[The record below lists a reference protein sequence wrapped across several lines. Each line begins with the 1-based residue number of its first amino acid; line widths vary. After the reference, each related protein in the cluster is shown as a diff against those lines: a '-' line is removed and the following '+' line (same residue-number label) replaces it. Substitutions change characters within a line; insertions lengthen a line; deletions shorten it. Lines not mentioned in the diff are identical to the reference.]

1 MRRAATELGAEMA
14 SLLLVGLLLFLMLLN
29 VPVATAFGLTA
40 ALFLASCTDV
50 PLTLI
55 PQQMFG
61 GVDSTVLQAVP
72 FFLLAGALMDKG
84 GISQRLVNF
93 ASTLVGWVA
102 GGLAMVS
109 VVASMFFAGISGS
122 AAADSAAIGS
132 VMIPAMEK
140 KGYAAD
146 FAAALIACAGTI
158 GTMIPPSIPMIIYGV
173 STGTSIGE
181 LFIAGVVP
189 GVLMGLGLMAHAY
202 VVSRRRRYGGVAF
215 PTSSEAWRTLRD
227 ASLALCMPVVIVGG
241 ILGGI
246 FTPTE
251 AAAVA
256 VFYSLALGGLV
267 YRELRWSHLPGILV
281 TTGVGTGV
289 VMFLIA
295 TSAAYGWILAQ
306 QGIPLA
312 LANGFTGLTTSPWV
326 FLVLV
331 NLLLLLV
338 GTVMETVPS
347 IIIFAPVLLPLVKQ
361 LGVDPVFFGVIMVV
375 NLSLGLASPPSG
387 ATLFVSTAI
396 AGAPL
401 DRVCRAVWP
410 LFASMVGILLAITL
424 APVSVMWLPRLVYG
438 R

>member
-1 MRRAATELGAEMA
+1 MA
-14 SLLLVGLLLFLMLLN
+14 SLLLVGLLLGLLALN
-29 VPVATAFGLTA
+29 VPVAVTFGIA
-40 ALFLASCTDV
+40 GALFLVLLTDV

-61 GVDSTVLQAVP
+61 GTDSTVLQAVP

-84 GISQRLVNF
+84 GISRRLINF
-93 ASTLVGWVA
+93 ANVLVGWIT

-122 AAADSAAIGS
+122 AAADSAAVGS
-132 VMIPAMEK
+132 VMIPAMER
-140 KGYAAD
+140 KGYAKD

-173 STGTSIGE
+173 TTGTSIGG

-189 GVLMGLGLMAHAY
+189 GVLMGLALMAHAY
-202 VVSRRRRYGGVAF
+202 AVSRRRGYSGLALPSAREAWVAF
-215 PTSSEAWRTLRD
+215 REALLTL
-227 ASLALCMPVVIVGG
+227 LMPVIVVGG

-251 AAAVA
+251 AAAIA
-256 VFYSLALGGLV
+256 VFYSLVLGGLV
-267 YRELRWSHLPGILV
+267 YRELRWSSLPEILV
-281 TTGVGTGV
+281 QTGLSTGI

-295 TSAAYGWILAQ
+295 TSTAYGWILAR

-312 LANGFTGLTTSPWV
+312 LANSFTGVTENPWV
-326 FLVLV
+326 FLLLV
-331 NLLLLLV
+331 NLLLLVV
-338 GTVMETVPS
+338 GTVMETVPA
-347 IIIFAPVLLPLVKQ
+347 IIIFAPVLLPLAKR
-361 LGVDPVFFGVIMVV
+361 LDVDPVFFGVLMVV
-375 NLSLGLASPPSG
+375 NLSIGLASPPSG

-396 AGAPL
+396 ANESL

-410 LFASMVGILLAITL
+410 LFFSMVGILVLITL
-424 APVSVMWLPRLVYG
+424 VPPLAMWLPRVVYG

>member
-1 MRRAATELGAEMA
+1 LT
-14 SLLLVGLLLFLMLLN
+14 SLILVGLLLLLLALN

-40 ALFLASCTDV
+40 SAFLVLHTDI

-61 GVDSTVLQAVP
+61 GTDSTVLQAVP

-84 GISQRLVNF
+84 GISHRLVNF
-93 ASTLVGWVA
+93 ANTLVGWVT

-132 VMIPAMEK
+132 VMIPAMER
-140 KGYAAD
+140 KGYARD

-173 STGTSIGE
+173 ATGASIGA
-181 LFIAGVVP
+181 LFIAGAVP
-189 GVLMGLGLMAHAY
+189 GVLMGLALMVHSYA
-202 VVSRRRRYGGVAF
+202 VSRRRGYSGVPF
-215 PTSSEAWRTLRD
+215 PAAREAWRTFREAILT
-227 ASLALCMPVVIVGG
+227 LLMPVIIVGG
-241 ILGGI
+241 ILGGV

-256 VFYSLALGGLV
+256 VFYGLVLGGLV
-267 YRELRWSHLPGILV
+267 YRELKWHHLPAILV
-281 TTGVGTGV
+281 STGVGTGI
-289 VMFLIA
+289 VMFIIA
-295 TSAAYGWILAQ
+295 TSTAYSWILAR
-306 QGIPLA
+306 QGIPLQ
-312 LANGFTGLTTSPWV
+312 LANGFMGISDAPWV
-326 FLVLV
+326 FLLLV
-331 NLLLLLV
+331 NGLLLLV

-361 LGVDPVFFGVIMVV
+361 LGIDPVFFGVIMVV
-375 NLSLGLASPPSG
+375 NLSMGLASPPSG

-396 AGAPL
+396 ANESL

-410 LFASMVGILLAITL
+410 LLASMVAILLLITFVPSL
-424 APVSVMWLPRLVYG
+424 VMFLPRLVYG

>member
-1 MRRAATELGAEMA
+1 
-14 SLLLVGLLLFLMLLN
+14 MLLGFLAIN
-29 VPVATAFGLTA
+29 VPVAVTFGVTV
-40 ALFLASCTDV
+40 ALFLALLTDV

-61 GVDSTVLQAVP
+61 GTDSTVLQAVP

-84 GISQRLVNF
+84 GISRRLINF
-93 ASTLVGWVA
+93 ANVLVGWVT

-109 VVASMFFAGISGS
+109 VLASMFFAGISGS
-122 AAADSAAIGS
+122 AAADSAAVGS
-132 VMIPAMEK
+132 VMIPAMAR
-140 KGYAAD
+140 KGYAKD
-146 FAAALIACAGTI
+146 FAVALIACAGTI

-173 STGTSIGE
+173 TTGTSIGG

-189 GVLMGLGLMAHAY
+189 GVLMGLALMAHAY
-202 VVSRRRRYGGVAF
+202 AVSRQRGYSGLALPSAREAWVAF
-215 PTSSEAWRTLRD
+215 REALLTL
-227 ASLALCMPVVIVGG
+227 LMPVFVVGG

-251 AAAVA
+251 AAAIA
-256 VFYSLALGGLV
+256 VFYSLVLGGLV
-267 YRELRWSHLPGILV
+267 YRELRWSSLPEILV
-281 TTGVGTGV
+281 QTGLGTGI

-295 TSAAYGWILAQ
+295 TSTAYGWVLAR
-306 QGIPLA
+306 QGIPLT
-312 LANGFTGLTTSPWV
+312 LANAFTGMTNNPWV
-326 FLVLV
+326 FLLLV
-331 NLLLLLV
+331 NLLLLVV

-347 IIIFAPVLLPLVKQ
+347 IIIFAPVLLPLAKQ

-375 NLSLGLASPPSG
+375 NLSMGLASPPSG

-396 AGAPL
+396 ANEPL

-410 LFASMVGILLAITL
+410 LFFSMIAILLLITL
-424 APVSVMWLPRLVYG
+424 VPPLVMWLPHLVYG

>member
-1 MRRAATELGAEMA
+1 MA
-14 SLLLVGLLLFLMLLN
+14 SLLLAGTLLGLLAIN
-29 VPVATAFGLTA
+29 VPVAVTFGLSAT
-40 ALFLASCTDV
+40 LFLAVLTDV

-61 GVDSTVLQAVP
+61 GADSTVLQAVP

-84 GISQRLVNF
+84 GISRRLINF
-93 ASTLVGWVA
+93 ANALVGWIT

-122 AAADSAAIGS
+122 AAADSAAVGS
-132 VMIPAMEK
+132 IMIPAMAK
-140 KGYAAD
+140 KGYAKD

-173 STGTSIGE
+173 TTGTSIGG

-189 GVLMGLGLMAHAY
+189 GVLMGLALMAHAY
-202 VVSRRRRYGGVAF
+202 AVSRRRGYSGLALPSGR
-215 PTSSEAWRTLRD
+215 EAWVALREALLTL
-227 ASLALCMPVVIVGG
+227 LMPVIIVGG
-241 ILGGI
+241 ILGGV

-251 AAAVA
+251 AAAIA
-256 VFYSLALGGLV
+256 VFCSLVLGGLV
-267 YRELRWSHLPGILV
+267 YRELHWSALPEILLQ
-281 TTGVGTGV
+281 TGVGTGI

-295 TSAAYGWILAQ
+295 ASTAYGWVLAR

-312 LANGFTGLTTSPWV
+312 LANAFTGMTTDPWI
-326 FLVLV
+326 F
-331 NLLLLLV
+331 LLLANGLLLAV

-347 IIIFAPVLLPLVKQ
+347 IIIFAPVLLPLAKQ

-375 NLSLGLASPPSG
+375 NLSMGLASPPSG

-396 AGAPL
+396 AGESL

-410 LFASMVGILLAITL
+410 LFFSMIAILLLITFIPPL
-424 APVSVMWLPRLVYG
+424 AMWLPRLVYG

>member
-1 MRRAATELGAEMA
+1 MA
-14 SLLLVGLLLFLMLLN
+14 SLLLVGILLGLLAIN
-29 VPVATAFGLTA
+29 VPVAVTFGVTAT
-40 ALFLASCTDV
+40 LFLVLCTDV
-50 PLTLI
+50 PLALI

-61 GVDSTVLQAVP
+61 GTDSTVLQAVP

-84 GISQRLVNF
+84 GISRRLISF
-93 ASTLVGWVA
+93 ANVLVGWVT

-122 AAADSAAIGS
+122 AAADSAAVGS
-132 VMIPAMEK
+132 IMIPAMAK
-140 KGYAAD
+140 KGYAKD

-173 STGTSIGE
+173 TTGTSIGG

-189 GVLMGLGLMAHAY
+189 GVLMGLALMAHAY
-202 VVSRRRRYGGVAF
+202 AVSRRRGYSGLALPSAHEARVAF
-215 PTSSEAWRTLRD
+215 RD
-227 ASLALCMPVVIVGG
+227 ALLTLLMPVIVVGG

-251 AAAVA
+251 AAAIA
-256 VFYSLALGGLV
+256 VFCSLVLGGLV
-267 YRELRWSHLPGILV
+267 YRELRWSSLPEILV
-281 TTGVGTGV
+281 QTGLGTGI

-295 TSAAYGWILAQ
+295 TSTAYGWVLAR
-306 QGIPLA
+306 QGIPLT
-312 LANGFTGLTTSPWV
+312 LANAFTGMTSNPWV
-326 FLVLV
+326 FLLLV
-331 NLLLLLV
+331 NLLLLVV

-347 IIIFAPVLLPLVKQ
+347 IIIFAPVLLPLAKQ

-375 NLSLGLASPPSG
+375 NLSMGLASPPSG

-396 AGAPL
+396 ANEPL

-410 LFASMVGILLAITL
+410 LFFSMIAILLLITCVPPL
-424 APVSVMWLPRLVYG
+424 VMWLPHLVYG

>member
-1 MRRAATELGAEMA
+1 MA
-14 SLLLVGLLLFLMLLN
+14 SVLLVGILLGLLAIN
-29 VPVATAFGLTA
+29 VPVAITFGVTA
-40 ALFLASCTDV
+40 ALFLALLTDV

-61 GVDSTVLQAVP
+61 GTDSTVLQAVP

-84 GISQRLVNF
+84 GISRRLVNF
-93 ASTLVGWVA
+93 AHVLVGWVT

-122 AAADSAAIGS
+122 AAADSAAVGS
-132 VMIPAMEK
+132 VMIPAMER
-140 KGYAAD
+140 KGYAKD

-173 STGTSIGE
+173 TTGTSIGG

-189 GVLMGLGLMAHAY
+189 GVLMGLALMAHAY
-202 VVSRRRRYGGVAF
+202 AVSRRRGYSGLALPSAREARVAF
-215 PTSSEAWRTLRD
+215 REAVLTL
-227 ASLALCMPVVIVGG
+227 LMPILVVGG
-241 ILGGI
+241 ILGGV

-251 AAAVA
+251 AAAIA
-256 VFYSLALGGLV
+256 VFYSLLLGGLV
-267 YRELRWSHLPGILV
+267 YRELTWSHLPEILV

-295 TSAAYGWILAQ
+295 TSTAYGWILAR

-312 LANGFTGLTTSPWV
+312 LANSFTGMTENPWV
-326 FLVLV
+326 FLLLG
-331 NLLLLLV
+331 NLLLLVV
-338 GTVMETVPS
+338 GTVMETVPA
-347 IIIFAPVLLPLVKQ
+347 IIIFAPVLLPLAKR
-361 LGVDPVFFGVIMVV
+361 LDVDPVFFGVLMVV
-375 NLSLGLASPPSG
+375 NLSIGLASPPSG

-396 AGAPL
+396 ANEPL
-401 DRVCRAVWP
+401 ERVCRAVWP
-410 LFASMVGILLAITL
+410 LFFSMVGILLLITL
-424 APVSVMWLPRLVYG
+424 VPPLAMWLPGLVYG

>member
-1 MRRAATELGAEMA
+1 MA
-14 SLLLVGLLLFLMLLN
+14 NLLLLGLLLGLIAIN
-29 VPVATAFGLTA
+29 VPVAVAFGLTS
-40 ALFLASCTDV
+40 ALFLVALTDV

-61 GVDSTVLQAVP
+61 GTDSTVLQAVP

-84 GISQRLVNF
+84 GISRRLIGLAN
-93 ASTLVGWVA
+93 TLVGWVT

-109 VVASMFFAGISGS
+109 VLASMFFAGISGS
-122 AAADSAAIGS
+122 AAADSAAVGS
-132 VMIPAMEK
+132 VMIPAMER
-140 KGYAAD
+140 KGYAKE

-173 STGTSIGE
+173 TTGTSIGA

-189 GVLMGLGLMAHAY
+189 GVLMGLALMGHAY
-202 VVSRRRRYGGVAF
+202 AVSRRRHYGGL
-215 PTSSEAWRTLRD
+215 PLSSWAEAWRTLR
-227 ASLALCMPVVIVGG
+227 AAALTLLMPVVIVGG

-251 AAAVA
+251 AAAIA
-256 VFYSLALGGLV
+256 VFYSLLLGGLV
-267 YRELRWSHLPGILV
+267 YRELRWAHLPEILM

-295 TSAAYGWILAQ
+295 TSTAYGWILAR

-312 LANGFTGLTTSPWV
+312 LAAGFVGLTRDPWT
-326 FLVLV
+326 FLLLA

-347 IIIFAPVLLPLVKQ
+347 IIIFAPVLLPLARQ
-361 LGVDPVFFGVIMVV
+361 LGIDPVFFGVLMVV
-375 NLSLGLASPPSG
+375 NLSMGLASPPSG

-396 AGAPL
+396 AKADL

-410 LFASMVGILLAITL
+410 LFISMVAILLLITL
-424 APVSVMWLPRLVYG
+424 VPALVMWLPRLVYG

>member
-1 MRRAATELGAEMA
+1 MA
-14 SLLLVGLLLFLMLLN
+14 SLLLVGLLLGLLALN
-29 VPVATAFGLTA
+29 VPVAVTFGIA
-40 ALFLASCTDV
+40 GALFLVLLTDV

-61 GVDSTVLQAVP
+61 GTDSTVLQAVP

-84 GISQRLVNF
+84 GISRRLINF
-93 ASTLVGWVA
+93 ANVLVGWIT

-122 AAADSAAIGS
+122 AAADSAAVGS
-132 VMIPAMEK
+132 VMIPAMAR
-140 KGYAAD
+140 KGYAKD

-173 STGTSIGE
+173 TTGTSIGG

-189 GVLMGLGLMAHAY
+189 GVLMGLALMAHAY
-202 VVSRRRRYGGVAF
+202 AVSRRRGYSGLALPSAREAWVAF
-215 PTSSEAWRTLRD
+215 REALLTL
-227 ASLALCMPVVIVGG
+227 LMPVIVVGG

-251 AAAVA
+251 AAAIA
-256 VFYSLALGGLV
+256 VFYSLVLGGLV
-267 YRELRWSHLPGILV
+267 YRELRWSSLPEILV
-281 TTGVGTGV
+281 QTGLSTGI

-295 TSAAYGWILAQ
+295 TSTAYGWILAR

-312 LANGFTGLTTSPWV
+312 LANSFTGVTENPRV
-326 FLVLV
+326 FLLLV
-331 NLLLLLV
+331 NLLLLVV
-338 GTVMETVPS
+338 GTVMETVPA
-347 IIIFAPVLLPLVKQ
+347 IIIFAPVLLPLAKR
-361 LGVDPVFFGVIMVV
+361 LDVDPVFFGVLMVV
-375 NLSLGLASPPSG
+375 NLSIGLASPPSG

-396 AGAPL
+396 ANESL

-410 LFASMVGILLAITL
+410 LFFSMVGILVLITL
-424 APVSVMWLPRLVYG
+424 VPPLAMWLPRVVYG

>member
-1 MRRAATELGAEMA
+1 MA
-14 SLLLVGLLLFLMLLN
+14 SLLLVGILLGLLAIN
-29 VPVATAFGLTA
+29 VPVAVTFGVTA
-40 ALFLASCTDV
+40 ALFLALLTDV

-61 GVDSTVLQAVP
+61 GTDSTVLQAVP

-84 GISQRLVNF
+84 GISRRLVNF
-93 ASTLVGWVA
+93 ANVLVGWVT

-122 AAADSAAIGS
+122 AAADSAAVGS
-132 VMIPAMEK
+132 VMIPAMER
-140 KGYAAD
+140 KGYAKD

-173 STGTSIGE
+173 TTGTSIGG

-189 GVLMGLGLMAHAY
+189 GVLMGLALMAHAY
-202 VVSRRRRYGGVAF
+202 AVSRRRGYSGLALPSAREAWVAF
-215 PTSSEAWRTLRD
+215 REALLTL
-227 ASLALCMPVVIVGG
+227 LMPILVVGG
-241 ILGGI
+241 ILGGV

-251 AAAVA
+251 AAAIA
-256 VFYSLALGGLV
+256 VFYSLLLGGLV
-267 YRELRWSHLPGILV
+267 YRELTWSHLPEILV

-295 TSAAYGWILAQ
+295 TSTAYGWILAR

-312 LANGFTGLTTSPWV
+312 LANSFTGMTENPWV
-326 FLVLV
+326 FLLLA
-331 NLLLLLV
+331 NLLLLVV
-338 GTVMETVPS
+338 GTVMETVPA
-347 IIIFAPVLLPLVKQ
+347 IIIFAPVLLPLAKR
-361 LGVDPVFFGVIMVV
+361 LDVDPVFFGVLMVV
-375 NLSLGLASPPSG
+375 NLSIGLASPPSG

-396 AGAPL
+396 ANEPL
-401 DRVCRAVWP
+401 ERVCRAVWP
-410 LFASMVGILLAITL
+410 LFFSMVGILLLITL
-424 APVSVMWLPRLVYG
+424 VPPLAMWLPGMVYG

>member
-1 MRRAATELGAEMA
+1 MTDLA
-14 SLLLVGLLLFLMLLN
+14 LVGLLLGLFALN

-40 ALFLASCTDV
+40 AIFLALFTDI
-50 PLTLI
+50 PLTLV
-55 PQQMFG
+55 PQQMFAG
-61 GVDSTVLQAVP
+61 ADSTVLQAVP

-84 GISQRLVNF
+84 GISLRLVNF
-93 ASTLVGWVA
+93 ANTLVGWIT

-140 KGYAAD
+140 KGYARD

-173 STGTSIGE
+173 ATGTSIGA
-181 LFIAGVVP
+181 LFIAGAVP
-189 GVLMGLGLMAHAY
+189 GVLMGLALMAHSY
-202 VVSRRRRYGGVAF
+202 GVSRRRGYAGVPF
-215 PTSSEAWRTLRD
+215 PSARQAWITLRE
-227 ASLALCMPVVIVGG
+227 ASLTLLMPVIIVGG
-241 ILGGI
+241 ILGGV

-256 VFYSLALGGLV
+256 VFYSVALGGSCLSRAAV
-267 YRELRWSHLPGILV
+267 AGSAGGPGHDGGGHRRSSCSSSRPRQRTVGSWPAAAFHLL
-281 TTGVGTGV
+281 
-289 VMFLIA
+289 
-295 TSAAYGWILAQ
+295 
-306 QGIPLA
+306 
-312 LANGFTGLTTSPWV
+312 LANGFIGVTDSPWV
-326 FLVLV
+326 FLILV
-331 NLLLLLV
+331 NLLLLAV

-361 LGVDPVFFGVIMVV
+361 LHIDPVFFGVIMVV
-375 NLSLGLASPPSG
+375 NLSMGLASPPSG

-396 AGAPL
+396 ANESL

-410 LFASMVGILLAITL
+410 LFFSMIAILLLITL
-424 APVSVMWLPRLVYG
+424 IPPLVMWLPRLVYG

>member
-1 MRRAATELGAEMA
+1 MA
-14 SLLLVGLLLFLMLLN
+14 NFLLVGLLLGFLAIN
-29 VPVATAFGLTA
+29 VPVAVTFGIAA
-40 ALFLASCTDV
+40 ALFLALLTDV

-61 GVDSTVLQAVP
+61 GADSTVLQAVP

-84 GISQRLVNF
+84 GISRRLINF
-93 ASTLVGWVA
+93 ANVLVGWIT

-122 AAADSAAIGS
+122 AAADSAAVGS
-132 VMIPAMEK
+132 VMIPAMER
-140 KGYAAD
+140 KGYAKD

-173 STGTSIGE
+173 TTGTSIGA

-189 GVLMGLGLMAHAY
+189 GVLMGLALMAHAY
-202 VVSRRRRYGGVAF
+202 AVSRKRGYSGLTLPSAH
-215 PTSSEAWRTLRD
+215 EAWVGLREALLTL
-227 ASLALCMPVVIVGG
+227 LMPVIVVGG

-251 AAAVA
+251 AAAIA
-256 VFYSLALGGLV
+256 VFYSLVLGGLV
-267 YRELRWSHLPGILV
+267 YRELAWSHLPDILV

-295 TSAAYGWILAQ
+295 TSTAYGWILAR

-312 LANGFTGLTTSPWV
+312 LANSFTGVTGNPWV
-326 FLVLV
+326 FLLLV
-331 NLLLLLV
+331 NLLLLVV
-338 GTVMETVPS
+338 GTVMETVPA
-347 IIIFAPVLLPLVKQ
+347 IIIFAPVLLPLATR
-361 LGVDPVFFGVIMVV
+361 LHVDPVFLGVLMVV
-375 NLSLGLASPPSG
+375 NLSIGLASPPSG

-396 AGAPL
+396 ANEPL
-401 DRVCRAVWP
+401 ERVCRAVWP
-410 LFASMVGILLAITL
+410 LFFSMVGILALITL
-424 APVSVMWLPRLVYG
+424 VPPLAMWLPRVVYG

>member
-1 MRRAATELGAEMA
+1 MA
-14 SLLLVGLLLFLMLLN
+14 SFVLVGLLLLLLALN

-40 ALFLASCTDV
+40 SAFLVLRTDI

-61 GVDSTVLQAVP
+61 GTDSTVLQAIP

-93 ASTLVGWVA
+93 AHALVGWVT

-122 AAADSAAIGS
+122 AAADSAAVGS
-132 VMIPAMEK
+132 VMIPAMER
-140 KGYAAD
+140 KGYARD

-173 STGTSIGE
+173 ATGASIGA
-181 LFIAGVVP
+181 LFIAGAVP
-189 GVLMGLGLMAHAY
+189 GILMGLALMVHSY
-202 VVSRRRRYGGVAF
+202 VVSRRRGYTGLAT
-215 PTSSEAWRTLRD
+215 PTAREAWVSFREAILTL
-227 ASLALCMPVVIVGG
+227 LMPVIIVGG
-241 ILGGI
+241 ILGGV

-256 VFYSLALGGLV
+256 VFCSLVLGGLV
-267 YRELRWSHLPGILV
+267 YRELKWHHLPAILV
-281 TTGVGTGV
+281 STGVGTGI
-289 VMFLIA
+289 VMFIIA
-295 TSAAYGWILAQ
+295 TSTAYGWILAR
-306 QGIPLA
+306 QGIPLQ
-312 LANGFTGLTTSPWV
+312 LANAFMGISDTPWV
-326 FLVLV
+326 FLLLV
-331 NLLLLLV
+331 NGLLLLV

-361 LGVDPVFFGVIMVV
+361 LGIDPVFFGVIMVV
-375 NLSLGLASPPSG
+375 NLSMGLASPPSG

-396 AGAPL
+396 AQEPL

-410 LFASMVGILLAITL
+410 LLFSMVAILLLITFVPAL
-424 APVSVMWLPRLVYG
+424 VMFLPRLVYG

>member
-1 MRRAATELGAEMA
+1 MA
-14 SLLLVGLLLFLMLLN
+14 DLILVGVLLILLAIN
-29 VPVATAFGLTA
+29 VPVAVAFGLA
-40 ALFLASCTDV
+40 SAIFLIALTDI

-61 GVDSTVLQAVP
+61 GTDSTVLQAVP

-84 GISQRLVNF
+84 GISVRLVNF
-93 ASTLVGWVA
+93 AHTLVGWVT

-122 AAADSAAIGS
+122 AAADSAAVGS

-140 KGYAAD
+140 KGYAKD

-173 STGTSIGE
+173 STGTSIGA
-181 LFIAGVVP
+181 LFIAGAIP
-189 GVLMGLGLMAHAY
+189 GVLMGLALMAHSY
-202 VVSRRRRYGGVAF
+202 RVSRRRGYAGLPF
-215 PTSSEAWRTLRD
+215 PTAREAWVSFREAFLTL
-227 ASLALCMPVVIVGG
+227 LTPVIIVGG
-241 ILGGI
+241 ILGGL

-256 VFYSLALGGLV
+256 VFYSLLLGGV
-267 YRELRWSHLPGILV
+267 VFRELKWSHLPELLI
-281 TTGVGTGV
+281 TTGLGTGI
-289 VMFLIA
+289 VMFIIA
-295 TSAAYGWILAQ
+295 TSTVYSWILARQ
-306 QGIPLA
+306 LIPLA
-312 LANGFTGLTTSPWV
+312 LANWFTGMTNDPWV
-326 FLVLV
+326 FILLV

-347 IIIFAPVLLPLVKQ
+347 IIIFAPVFLPLVKE
-361 LGVDPVFFGVIMVV
+361 LNIDPVFFGVIMVV
-375 NLSLGLASPPSG
+375 NLSMGLASPPSG

-396 AGAPL
+396 AKERL

-410 LFASMVGILLAITL
+410 LFFTMIAILLLISL
-424 APVSVMWLPRLVYG
+424 VPSLVLFLPRLIY
-438 R
+438 RP

>member
-1 MRRAATELGAEMA
+1 LV
-14 SLLLVGLLLFLMLLN
+14 SLILVGLLLILFACN
-29 VPVATAFGLTA
+29 VSVAVAFGLTA
-40 ALFLASCTDV
+40 TAFLVLLTDI

-55 PQQMFG
+55 PQQMFAG
-61 GVDSTVLQAVP
+61 TDSTVLQAVP

-84 GISQRLVNF
+84 GISVRLVNF
-93 ASTLVGWVA
+93 ANSLVGWVT

-140 KGYAAD
+140 KGYAKD

-173 STGTSIGE
+173 ATGTSIGA
-181 LFIAGVVP
+181 LFIAGAIP
-189 GVLMGLGLMAHAY
+189 GVLMGLALMAHSY
-202 VVSRRRRYGGVAF
+202 GISRKRGYAGLPF
-215 PTSSEAWRTLRD
+215 PTAREAWVTFREAILTL
-227 ASLALCMPVVIVGG
+227 LMPVIIVGG
-241 ILGGI
+241 ILGGV

-256 VFYSLALGGLV
+256 VFYSLLLGGLV
-267 YRELRWSHLPGILV
+267 YRELKWHHLPEVLV
-281 TTGVGTGV
+281 TTGLGTGI
-289 VMFLIA
+289 VMFIIA
-295 TSAAYGWILAQ
+295 TSTLYSWILAREM
-306 QGIPLA
+306 IPLK
-312 LANGFTGLTTSPWV
+312 LANAFIGLTNNPWV
-326 FLVLV
+326 FILLV
-331 NLLLLLV
+331 NVLLLLV

-347 IIIFAPVLLPLVKQ
+347 IIIFAPVLLPLVRR
-361 LGVDPVFFGVIMVV
+361 LNIDPVFFGVIMVV
-375 NLSLGLASPPSG
+375 NLSMGLASPPSG

-396 AGAPL
+396 ARERL

-410 LFASMVGILLAITL
+410 LFFSMLAILLLISFVPSL
-424 APVSVMWLPRLVYG
+424 VMFLPRLVYG

>member
-1 MRRAATELGAEMA
+1 MA
-14 SLLLVGLLLFLMLLN
+14 SLLLVGMLLGFLAIN
-29 VPVATAFGLTA
+29 VPVAVTFGVTV
-40 ALFLASCTDV
+40 ALFLALLTDV

-61 GVDSTVLQAVP
+61 GTDSTVLQAVP

-84 GISQRLVNF
+84 GISRRLINF
-93 ASTLVGWVA
+93 ANVLVGWVT

-109 VVASMFFAGISGS
+109 VLASMFFAGISGS
-122 AAADSAAIGS
+122 AAADSAAVGS
-132 VMIPAMEK
+132 VMIPAMAR
-140 KGYAAD
+140 KGYAKD
-146 FAAALIACAGTI
+146 FAVALIACAGTI

-173 STGTSIGE
+173 TTGTSIGG

-189 GVLMGLGLMAHAY
+189 GVLMGLALMAHAY
-202 VVSRRRRYGGVAF
+202 AVSRQRGYSGLALPSAREAWVAF
-215 PTSSEAWRTLRD
+215 REALLTL
-227 ASLALCMPVVIVGG
+227 LMPVFVVGG

-251 AAAVA
+251 AAAIA
-256 VFYSLALGGLV
+256 VFYSLVLGGLV
-267 YRELRWSHLPGILV
+267 YRELRWSSLPEILV
-281 TTGVGTGV
+281 QTGLGTGI

-295 TSAAYGWILAQ
+295 TSTAYGWVLAR
-306 QGIPLA
+306 QGIPLT
-312 LANGFTGLTTSPWV
+312 LANAFTGMTNNPWV
-326 FLVLV
+326 FLLLV
-331 NLLLLLV
+331 NLLLLVV

-347 IIIFAPVLLPLVKQ
+347 IIIFAPVLLPLAKQ

-375 NLSLGLASPPSG
+375 NLSMGLASPPSG

-396 AGAPL
+396 ANEPL

-410 LFASMVGILLAITL
+410 LFFSMIAILLLITL
-424 APVSVMWLPRLVYG
+424 VPPLVMWLPHLVYG